1 MSSSNFAQRRADRL
15 AKIPL
20 RTLADVQ
27 EDLAR
32 AKRTKADKSL
42 ARAMILFGRLEPD
55 ALDYVKNH
63 CPLS

>member
-1 MSSSNFAQRRADRL
+1 MTSFTQRRAERL

-27 EDLAR
+27 QDLAR

-42 ARAMILFGRLEPD
+42 ARAMLLFGRLEPA

-63 CPLS
+63 YPLS